1 MFYLKNEQ
9 SDLIVTNADLLT
21 DISYSDLLSFHK
33 KKKSDFT
40 VVIKKLKWSFPYGA
54 IKYKNFRLKELNEKP
69 MFKSDVIAGVYAI
82 NPKVLDNL
90 KKAQYLN
97 ITDLITKIIK
107 LNKKVYVYPIYE
119 DWIDIGSYNEY
130 LKAQ

>member
-1 MFYLKNEQ
+1 
-9 SDLIVTNADLLT
+9 
-21 DISYSDLLSFHK
+21 
-33 KKKSDFT
+33 
-40 VVIKKLKWSFPYGA
+40 
-54 IKYKNFRLKELNEKP
+54 

-130 LKAQ
+130 LKAQQK